1 METDSTSSPCPQDYV
16 LGGRAT
22 HSPVIPRL
30 VVVVAPTAEH
40 NTSTSS
46 VPPPLPPL
54 TAVNGW
60 VCPRNI
66 EDSSGIVTA
75 DLRSHSLSIIIQSSV
90 LPSLS
95 LGPPAPPAEEPVWD
109 PRQTGQERGEGPV
122 WSSETVLVRSVPLR
136 AALCFPNVP
145 TVKLLV
151 TNADRTQDAQQK
163 NVIDE
168 LLDKKS
174 FSIKIIQQSVFS
186 RGGRQNICAGHNL

>member
-1 METDSTSSPCPQDYV
+1 MEE
-16 LGGRAT
+16 
-22 HSPVIPRL
+22 RL
-30 VVVVAPTAEH
+30 
-40 NTSTSS
+40 
-46 VPPPLPPL
+46 
-54 TAVNGW
+54 NGW

-95 LGPPAPPAEEPVWD
+95 LRLPAPPAEEPVCD

-122 WSSETVLVRSVPLR
+122 WSPETVLVRSVPLR

-186 RGGRQNICAGHNL
+186 RGGRQNICAGHSL